1 MQNKNH
7 RRTAQEQRFQDECRK
22 FYPSNYVLHH
32 CIGARGRHRKVR
44 LGEYFINML
53 SVEEHA
59 AIHRAGKDRKRIEKR
74 DFFRMLNKHPHLIDM
89 LPDGVQ
95 FLIDDYH
102 K

>member
-22 FYPSNYVLHH
+22 YFPSNYVLHH

-44 LGEYFINML
+44 LGEFFINIL

-59 AIHRAGKDRKRIEKR
+59 AIHRAGKDRKRIEK
-74 DFFRMLNKHPHLIDM
+74 DNWFGMINSIHHLSDM
-89 LPDGVQ
+89 LPEDIEY
-95 FLIDDYH
+95 LIGDYH